1 MKSMKIIRPHSSETV
16 SHQVERGLLID
27 EFKTFLPLT
36 SIISETEAL
45 RPFECDGLSV
55 YHCLPWLVLL
65 PDTVEQVQRIAEV
78 CNRLGVPVV
87 ARGAGTGLAGGALPL
102 ENGILLSLAKLNK
115 ILEIDCAN
123 RLARV
128 QPGVRNIAISQA
140 VAQNGLYYA
149 PDPSSQIACTIGGN
163 VAENSGGVHCLKY
176 GLTTH
181 NILQVKVVTMD
192 GALVILGSHGLDN
205 AGLDLLAL
213 MTGSEGLLGIVVEVT
228 VRLLPIPEHCE
239 VILAAFDDIERAGQ
253 AVAAIIASDLI
264 PAGLEMMDKAAIKAA
279 EDFIHAGYPE
289 NAEAILLCEMDGTR
303 EQVEEEL
310 NLAYAV
316 LKSNGAYELR
326 RAGSREERQTLW
338 AGRKAAFPAVGRIS
352 PDYYCMDGT
361 IPRRSLAKVLKS
373 IAALSEHYGL
383 AVVNV
388 FHAGDGN
395 LHPLILYNAD
405 NSGELEK
412 AEQFGSDILKLCIAE
427 GGTITG
433 EHGVGVEK
441 INQMCFQFSEN
452 ELTQFQAVKKAFDEK
467 GLLNPGK
474 AVPSLHRC
482 AELGAMH
489 VHQGK
494 LPHSELERF

>member
-1 MKSMKIIRPHSSETV
+1 MKIVRPHSSETV
-16 SHQVERGLLID
+16 LHQVDRRLLID
-27 EFKTFLPLT
+27 EFKAFLPLT
-36 SIISETEAL
+36 SIIYETEAL

-65 PDTVEQVQRIAEV
+65 PDTVEQVQRIIEI
-78 CNRLGVPVV
+78 CYRLGVPVV
-87 ARGAGTGLAGGALPL
+87 ARGAGTGLSGGSLPL
-102 ENGILLSLAKLNK
+102 DNGVLLSLAKLNK

-181 NILQVKVVTMD
+181 NILQVKIVTMD
-192 GALVILGSHGLDN
+192 GSLVTLGSSCLDSP
-205 AGLDLLAL
+205 GLDLLAL
-213 MTGSEGLLGIVVEVT
+213 MAGSEGLLGVVVEVT
-228 VRLLPIPEHCE
+228 VRLLPMPEHCE
-239 VILAAFDDIERAGQ
+239 VILAAFDDIEQAGR
-253 AVAAIIASDLI
+253 AVAAIIASGLV

-289 NAEAILLCEMDGTR
+289 EAEAILLCELDGTL

-310 NLAYAV
+310 DLARSV
-316 LKSNGAYELR
+316 LKSNGAYQLR
-326 RAGSREERQTLW
+326 RAGSPEERQVLW

-352 PDYYCMDGT
+352 SDYYCMDGT
-361 IPRRSLAKVLKS
+361 IPRRFLAKVLKS
-373 IAALSEHYGL
+373 ITELSEFYGL
-383 AVVNV
+383 AVANV

-405 NSGELEK
+405 HPGELEK
-412 AEQFGSDILKLCIAE
+412 AEQFGGDILKLCVAV

-441 INQMCFQFSEN
+441 INQMCLQFNSN
-452 ELTQFQAVKKAFDEK
+452 ELSQFRAVKKAFDEQ

-489 VHQGK
+489 VHRGV